1 MAPVWKDKAAHGQ
14 FCSMFFKRRFDKDL
28 DQIQQTI
35 GNDYVL
41 FKLDAFK

>member
-1 MAPVWKDKAAHGQ
+1 MAPVWKDKKAHGQ
-14 FCSMFFKRRFDKDL
+14 FFSIFFKRRSDKDL